1 MKAIRILT
9 AMMFVALVAASCQKS
24 DPANPDPYPV
34 KEATYSIMSF
44 NVRNSAMSDTGDRS
58 WASRLPAVVAMLN
71 EQNPDLVGMQE
82 MSTAQRKDL
91 TKNLE
96 QYGLLEIPGTG
107 TSKGGNTVILYL
119 KEKFEAQ
126 RYQSFYLSDTP
137 YIASVNG
144 WNEETQ
150 YRTTIWARMKD
161 LQTGNVF
168 FMATTH
174 LPLYN
179 TVSGIT
185 ARKNAANL
193 NNTLLKEIAG
203 EKNILF
209 LVGDMNCSSKE
220 SGLEPFYDWFKAA
233 REEAPTTDST
243 PTYNA
248 FGDGSQTLLDH
259 IFYRNAE
266 PLEFKTITGQGYGV
280 KYISDHY
287 PIVCNFK
294 VK

>member
-1 MKAIRILT
+1 MT
-9 AMMFVALVAASCQKS
+9 AMMLIALTVPSCKKD

-34 KEATYSIMSF
+34 KEATYSVMSF
-44 NVRNSAMSDTGDRS
+44 NLRNSAMNDQGDRNWS
-58 WASRLPAVVAMLN
+58 VRKTAVAAMFN
-71 EQNPDLVGMQE
+71 DVTPDIAGIQE
-82 MSTAQRKDL
+82 ASTAQRKDL
-91 TKNLE
+91 TALLE
-96 QYGLLEIPGTG
+96 GYGLLEIPGTG
-107 TSKGGNTVILYL
+107 TSKGGNTILLYR
-119 KEKFEAQ
+119 KDRFEAQ
-126 RYQSFYLSDTP
+126 RYQSFYLSETP

-161 LQTGNVF
+161 LETGNVF

-179 TVSGIT
+179 TVSGIK
-185 ARKNAANL
+185 ARKNSAAL
-193 NNTLLKEIAG
+193 NNTLLKEVAG

-220 SGLEPFYDWFKAA
+220 SGLEPFYDWFKSA
-233 REEAPTTDST
+233 REDAPVTDNI

-248 FGDGSQTLLDH
+248 FGEGTATLLDH
-259 IFYRNAE
+259 IFYRNAT
-266 PLEFKTITGQGYGV
+266 PQEFSTVAGQTYGV

-287 PIVCNFK
+287 PVVCKFT